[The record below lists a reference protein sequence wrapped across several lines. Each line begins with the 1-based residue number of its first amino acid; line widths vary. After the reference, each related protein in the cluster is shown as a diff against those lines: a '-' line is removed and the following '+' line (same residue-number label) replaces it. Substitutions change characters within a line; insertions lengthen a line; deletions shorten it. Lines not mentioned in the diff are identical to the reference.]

1 MRRRLANRE
10 DGQAMVEFALVAP
23 VLFLLVF
30 GIIQLGYTF
39 GRQLDLKSATR
50 DGARRGAVSVDRTD
64 AQQRVETTIRSKL
77 ALTKAS
83 EVTII
88 VSPPPPW
95 MHGDRLRVRTIRTT
109 SWASACGVATSAPS
123 PSSAWSRGTSCSR
136 ASDQTRSGSRC
147 R

>member
-1 MRRRLANRE
+1 
-10 DGQAMVEFALVAP
+10 MVEFALVAP

-95 MHGDRLRVRTIRTT
+95 MHGDRLRVRTSTPHSYNIMGIGVWSGNLRAESVIR
-109 SWASACGVATSAPS
+109 VE
-123 PSSAWSRGTSCSR
+123 
-136 ASDQTRSGSRC
+136 
-147 R
+147 